1 MSPCIESE
9 ICRDGDTIGLPTL
22 QGTNGRVNNK
32 VRKKQTVSRQCK
44 PNRTKAPFS
53 NAEQHKPTHTN
64 SKDFFE
70 EKNIAKIAW
79 PQNDANAESIIN
91 AEIFIKLSVINGKR
105 EITVSQVV
113 KTFGLVIIIRN
124 ACQKAD
130 LND

>member
-1 MSPCIESE
+1 M
-9 ICRDGDTIGLPTL
+9 PTKAF
-22 QGTNGRVNNK
+22 NGRYKNK
-32 VRKKQTVSRQCK
+32 YTI
-44 PNRTKAPFS
+44 A
-53 NAEQHKPTHTN
+53 A
-64 SKDFFE
+64 FFE

-91 AEIFIKLSVINGKR
+91 AEIFIKLSVVNGKR